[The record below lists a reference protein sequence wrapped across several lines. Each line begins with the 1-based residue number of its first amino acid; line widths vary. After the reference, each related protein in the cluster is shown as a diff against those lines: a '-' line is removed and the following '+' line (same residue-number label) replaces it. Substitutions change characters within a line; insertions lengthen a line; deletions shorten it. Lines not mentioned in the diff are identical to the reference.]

1 MDEEVDKLA
10 KEDTNRAPSDQT
22 VGFPFLWV
30 KKSFEAEAPEQV
42 GNLFRCFCPRFN
54 E

>member
-1 MDEEVDKLA
+1 
-10 KEDTNRAPSDQT
+10 
-22 VGFPFLWV
+22 LWV

-54 E
+54 EWPSAN